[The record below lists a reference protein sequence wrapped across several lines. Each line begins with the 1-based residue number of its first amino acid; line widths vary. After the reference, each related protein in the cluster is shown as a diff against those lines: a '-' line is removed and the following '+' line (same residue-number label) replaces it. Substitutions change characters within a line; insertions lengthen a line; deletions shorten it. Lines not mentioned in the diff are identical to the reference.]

1 VEVGDFATN
10 DGALAVMSRN
20 VVPRGES
27 EACETRQLG
36 LTQAAA
42 YSRVLRMPFLNMVLR
57 VSLLFRAGVAHS
69 AAAGDGAG
77 IDGMRP
83 HRGRGARDS

>member
-1 VEVGDFATN
+1 
-10 DGALAVMSRN
+10 
-20 VVPRGES
+20 
-27 EACETRQLG
+27 
-36 LTQAAA
+36 
-42 YSRVLRMPFLNMVLR
+42 MPFLNMVLR